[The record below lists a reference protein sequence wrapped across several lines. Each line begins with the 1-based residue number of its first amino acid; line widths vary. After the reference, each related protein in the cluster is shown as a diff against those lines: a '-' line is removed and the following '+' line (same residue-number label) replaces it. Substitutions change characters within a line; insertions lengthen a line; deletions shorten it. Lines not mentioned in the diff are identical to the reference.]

1 MQRGHL
7 NASDTVLT
15 DADTGKTGFQVALA
29 VGADTVKVKVTGELG
44 NTMDTDT
51 VVVTRGAPGNT
62 LATGKPSITGT
73 AQVGM
78 TLTAGPGDLADAD
91 GLSGVSYS
99 YQWRRAGADGMDIP
113 GATSSTCTL
122 TAADADKEIK
132 VWADFTDDG
141 GTAERR
147 ISEATL
153 PVTDA
158 TVSRAPSGTVTVDYA
173 TSDGTAPAGSDST
186 ATSGTLS
193 FAAGETEKTVSVPVL
208 DDAHDEGSE
217 TLTLTLS
224 NPSGAYLA
232 DGSATG
238 TINHSDHMPLAW
250 MVRFGRTVGSQVVD
264 ALGQRLGSDTG
275 SHVTVGGISLIG
287 DAGEVPEE
295 NDGPFGLP
303 EWAKRA
309 HREESEQSLTA
320 NQLLLGSAFHLASE
334 DSQAGGADYTAW
346 DESPPA
352 GSKPRSTT

>member
-1 MQRGHL
+1 MNAPPPDARPGTRAIGSSNRSSSRAPPHSRRRAVGPHLSSIKIALMQRGHL

-29 VGADTVKVKVTGELG
+29 VGADTVKVKVTGEHG

-51 VVVTRGAPGNT
+51 VVVIRGAPGNT

-99 YQWRRAGADGMDIP
+99 YQWRRAGSDGMDIP

-132 VWADFTDDG
+132 VWADFTDEG

-158 TVSRAPSGTVTVDYA
+158 TVTNATRVDARSDLWELTLEPTGTGAVSILVPLRNRACTETGALCTA
-173 TSDGTAPAGSDST
+173 DGRMLTIAPAQFVPGAQEQQAVT
-186 ATSGTLS
+186 PLVAS
-193 FAAGETEKTVSVPVL
+193 FVSVP
-208 DDAHDEGSE
+208 AEHDG
-217 TLTLTLS
+217 
-224 NPSGAYLA
+224 
-232 DGSATG
+232 
-238 TINHSDHMPLAW
+238 
-250 MVRFGRTVGSQVVD
+250 
-264 ALGQRLGSDTG
+264 
-275 SHVTVGGISLIG
+275 VT
-287 DAGEVPEE
+287 E
-295 NDGPFGLP
+295 
-303 EWAKRA
+303 
-309 HREESEQSLTA
+309 
-320 NQLLLGSAFHLASE
+320 
-334 DSQAGGADYTAW
+334 
-346 DESPPA
+346 
-352 GSKPRSTT
+352 